1 MPRHGSEDTFENDLD
16 FYEEFIEKRGL
27 NKITQYK
34 TPKIPPLTAQVRRRF
49 TPLKHVWKQ
58 GDKFYKLANE
68 YYGDP
73 KLWWVIAWYNQ
84 KPNEG
89 MVKPGVVVFVPQPL
103 QKVLTYFN
111 YGTV

>member
-1 MPRHGSEDTFENDLD
+1 MEQYQDSDIF
-16 FYEEFIEKRGL
+16 EKRGVK
-27 NKITQYK
+27 KIKQYS
-34 TPKIPPLTAQVRRRF
+34 TPFFKAFSREEYNSVRYK
-49 TPLKHVWKQ
+49 KHYWTN
-58 GDKFYKLANE
+58 GDRYWKLANE